1 MVPLFDAHVHL
12 DDPRFA
18 ADRDA
23 LLRAARSRGI
33 KRYLIPGVTA
43 ATWDRTLR
51 VAGEVSGAVAALGLH
66 PYWIAEH
73 RLADVDALQA
83 RVRSDDTLIAI
94 GECGLDFFLTALPR
108 RRQHALFEAQLD
120 LAVQCGL
127 PVIVHARRALDE
139 VIGMLR
145 ARPGLRAQLHGFAG
159 SEQQA
164 ARLLDL
170 GALLSIGGAVTY
182 ARAQRLHRIVRA
194 APMAQLCLETDAP
207 DQPVAGRQG
216 RRNEP
221 VCLYRVAEAVAQ
233 LRGMS
238 TEQVAAVTTDNVMRF
253 FAIADDNVSHVG

>member
-1 MVPLFDAHVHL
+1 MLLFDAHVHL
-12 DDPRFA
+12 DDPRLD

-23 LLRAARSRGI
+23 LLQAARARGI
-33 KRYLIPGVTA
+33 KRYLVPGVTA

-51 VAGEVSGAVAALGLH
+51 VVGAAPGAAAALGLH
-66 PYWIAEH
+66 PYWTAEH
-73 RLADVDALQA
+73 RLADLDALQA
-83 RVRSDDTLIAI
+83 RIQADDTLIAI
-94 GECGLDFFLTALPR
+94 GECGLDFFLTDLPR
-108 RRQHALFEAQLD
+108 RRQTLLFEAQLD
-120 LAVQCGL
+120 LAAQCGL

-194 APMAQLCLETDAP
+194 APLAQLCLETDAP

-221 VCLYRVAEAVAQ
+221 VCLC
-233 LRGMS
+233 S
-238 TEQVAAVTTDNVMRF
+238 VAAAVIFPRSPGGCGREPAARSNPP
-253 FAIADDNVSHVG
+253 